1 LKQSMKTRVLDG
13 RYVPVESTLLD
24 GPVALLCLGERL
36 GKLGLK
42 DNGLGVMRSH
52 LDGELGM
59 MMLVG
64 VIELSIPNCFLLRF
78 LVSSASENSLSDVGS
93 HFTVFE
99 LPNLFADLLWRFKDV
114 PFFVKPFAFLSLN
127 S

>member
-1 LKQSMKTRVLDG
+1 LKQSVKTRVLDG
-13 RYVPVESTLLD
+13 RYVPAESTLLD

-99 LPNLFADLLWRFKDV
+99 LPNLFADLL
-114 PFFVKPFAFLSLN
+114 
-127 S
+127 